1 MSLTKADLTAIG
13 NLIDQKL
20 EEKLE
25 QKLESKF
32 EEKLAPIYSRLDTLQ
47 ADVSTLKVGYKSLSN
62 KLDNFS
68 TYMFNSHNA
77 LSKRVERIE
86 DKIDYLPTKNEFYTK
101 MDQVMGELR
110 SSREEQVLINKRLD
124 KLESGKKS

>member
-1 MSLTKADLTAIG
+1 MPLMSLTKADLTAIG

-47 ADVSTLKVGYKSLSN
+47 DDVSTLKVGYKSLGN

-86 DKIDYLPTKNEFYTK
+86 EKIDYLPTKNEFYTK
-101 MDQVMGELR
+101 MDQVIGELK
-110 SSREEQVLINKRLD
+110 SNREEQVLISTLR
-124 KLESGKKS
+124 